1 MEHTIDTTHGSRKLS
16 MAGIDTAFVLF
27 FLALEYG
34 RAVRLFS
41 LDGTLMA
48 ITMVMVL
55 VLPYF
60 LPTTNT
66 ELSFGRW
73 LVYRTS
79 VLVLGLVAGALFTV
93 SLGVIVP
100 PTLKYLPMTL
110 LVLSGMISCY
120 VQFYSLLRLRLAK

>member
-1 MEHTIDTTHGSRKLS
+1 MKHTIDTTLGPRTLKL
-16 MAGIDTAFVLF
+16 AGIDTAFVLF

-34 RAVRLFS
+34 RAVRLFT

-48 ITMVMVL
+48 ITMSMVL

-60 LPTTNT
+60 LPTTPPGI
-66 ELSFGRW
+66 SFGRW

-79 VLVLGLVAGALFTV
+79 ILVAGLVAGALYSV
-93 SLGVIVP
+93 SLGVIIP

-110 LVLSGMISCY
+110 L
-120 VQFYSLLRLRLAK
+120 

>member
-1 MEHTIDTTHGSRKLS
+1 MKHTIDTTIGSRNLS

-34 RAVRLFS
+34 RAVRLFT

-60 LPTTNT
+60 LPSTA
-66 ELSFGRW
+66 EGLSFGRW
-73 LVYRTS
+73 IVYRTS
-79 VLVLGLVAGALFTV
+79 VLVLGLVCGALFTV
-93 SLGVIVP
+93 SLGVIIP

-110 LVLSGMISCY
+110 LVLSGMVSCY
-120 VQFYSLLRLRLAK
+120 VQFYGLLKLRLAK